1 MNLLVDAKCRSV
13 AESHSALGARVRPFA
28 RVGSQMTSEVGHPRE
43 CFTTFGTLEWPD
55 SCMYEFVTPQT
66 PHIMKSTA
74 AVFADVWLFTSMN
87 AFVYRQA
94 LKCRA
99 VLATVSAQIA
109 TVRANGFVDT
119 HLGFLLVLM
128 AAMWS
133 ETPDSSKALT
143 AFSTANLSIFTLC
156 G

>member
-1 MNLLVDAKCRSV
+1 
-13 AESHSALGARVRPFA
+13 
-28 RVGSQMTSEVGHPRE
+28 
-43 CFTTFGTLEWPD
+43 
-55 SCMYEFVTPQT
+55 MYDFVIPQT

-74 AVFADVWLFTSMN
+74 AVFADARLLASMN

-109 TVRANGFVDT
+109 TVRANGFVDS

-128 AAMWS
+128 AAMWT
-133 ETPDSSKALT
+133 ETPDSSKAFAT
-143 AFSTANLSIFTLC
+143 FSTANLSIFTLR

>member
-1 MNLLVDAKCRSV
+1 MVDAKRRSV
-13 AESHSALGARVRPFA
+13 AESHPALGTRVRPFA
-28 RVGSQMTSEVGHPRE
+28 RVGSQMTSEVGHPWE
-43 CFTTFGTLEWPD
+43 CFTTFRTLEWPD

-66 PHIMKSTA
+66 PHIMKCTST
-74 AVFADVWLFTSMN
+74 VFADARLLASMN

-94 LKCRA
+94 LKCRE

-109 TVRANGFVDT
+109 TVLANGFVDT
-119 HLGFLLVLM
+119 HLGFLLLLM

-143 AFSTANLSIFTLC
+143 ALSTANLSIFTLR